1 MIARIITELGPWI
14 WMVLGLVLLALEIF
28 MPGVFLLWIGIAALV
43 VGAISLM
50 PWQAEFWV
58 WQVQVIVFL
67 ALALISAYAGRRIM
81 SSSTDET
88 DLPLLNRRREQ
99 LVGRIATLAEPI
111 SNGRGRIQL
120 DDTVWR
126 VKGPDLPSGTRV
138 RVAGIDSAGLEL
150 LVEPVA

>member
-1 MIARIITELGPWI
+1 MIAHIITELGPWI

-99 LVGRIATLAEPI
+99 LIGRIATLAEPI

-150 LVEPVA
+150 LVEPVV

>member
-1 MIARIITELGPWI
+1 MIVRIITELGPWI

-88 DLPLLNRRREQ
+88 DLPLLNRRREH

-150 LVEPVA
+150 LVEPVV

>member
-99 LVGRIATLAEPI
+99 LFGRIATLAEPI

>member
-28 MPGVFLLWIGIAALV
+28 VPGVFLLWIGIAALV

>member
-111 SNGRGRIQL
+111 SNGLGRIQL

-126 VKGPDLPSGTRV
+126 VKGPDLPPGTRV

-150 LVEPVA
+150 LVEPVV

>member
-1 MIARIITELGPWI
+1 MIVRIITELGPWI

-67 ALALISAYAGRRIM
+67 ALALISAYASRRIM

-150 LVEPVA
+150 LVEPVV

>member
-150 LVEPVA
+150 LVEPVV

>member
-1 MIARIITELGPWI
+1 MITRIATELGSWS
-14 WMVLGLVLLALEIF
+14 WMLLGLVLLALEIF

-58 WQVQVIVFL
+58 WQVQVVVFLVL
-67 ALALISAYAGRRIM
+67 ALASAYVGRRITN
-81 SSSTDET
+81 SATDTT
-88 DLPLLNRRREQ
+88 DLPLLNRRAEQ
-99 LVGRIATLAEPI
+99 LVGRIGTLTEPI

-120 DDTVWR
+120 DDTLWR

-150 LVEPVA
+150 LVEPEI

>member
-120 DDTVWR
+120 DETVWR

-150 LVEPVA
+150 LVEPVV

>member
-111 SNGRGRIQL
+111 NNGRGRIQL

-150 LVEPVA
+150 LVEPVV

>member
-1 MIARIITELGPWI
+1 MIVRIITELGPWI

-150 LVEPVA
+150 LVEPVV